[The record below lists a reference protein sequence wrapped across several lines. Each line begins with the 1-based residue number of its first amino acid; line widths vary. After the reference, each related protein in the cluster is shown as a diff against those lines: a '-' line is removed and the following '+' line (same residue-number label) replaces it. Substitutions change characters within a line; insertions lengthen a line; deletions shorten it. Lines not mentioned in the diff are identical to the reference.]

1 MKKKRILGAFL
12 ALSAFALMTGSTL
25 TSCEK
30 NITSTSTS
38 TAQQETHAI
47 TIVSTVDAT
56 VKVDKTSAKAGETVT
71 ISISDIIEDK
81 EFDSV
86 TVNDGKVKTTTVKKG
101 ETYTF
106 VMPDEDVSVSVSFKD
121 KVYSAHAI
129 TVNQI
134 KGFTVEFYK
143 EDAKVT
149 SAVYRDEI
157 EVRITT
163 TSTTQRVKN
172 LTSDDVSLTQSE
184 NNPSIYTFVMPDE
197 EVTLALTVENIPSHK
212 LSAEL
217 GAGATGKFFID
228 GKEVT
233 TALEGQTVVFALEID
248 EDHTFTSINWSGV
261 QAPTTEQPNYQ
272 FVMGTSDV
280 TVTVVTAEIPS
291 FNITVA
297 PVTGG
302 SVEVLVDGVA
312 GNKAK
317 EGKAITLNIT
327 LEPHYL
333 FKEIKVNDGEVQ
345 LTTVTEG
352 VQYIF
357 EMPAKAVTISLTTEY
372 SAQFYSINSITS
384 IEPGCEITNDV
395 KVGDE
400 YAEGEDVVLQISRGD
415 TNRFTSYELLV
426 NDTRYAFEES
436 STYNVYEVTF
446 KMPSADADLTIIP
459 LSSPTEDGLTLTA
472 IECDNSLVDFYG
484 LKVGEKYTLQDLYFF
499 VIPKAGTKINDV
511 YYYLDDST
519 TRRYANES
527 SYTAPN
533 LYYLYNYSITDETSF
548 KIEIDAEYVGIKT
561 ITLVND
567 EHLNLEGLKDSYTPG
582 EEVEFTVTADEG
594 WYYVDCTVETE
605 SGSSVYTSGYGDEV
619 SFTMPEENVIITFI
633 VGQPK
638 QINVTENEFIAS
650 YKITDD
656 DDWSGTE
663 ITELA
668 PGHTASIE
676 AEPVEG
682 YEITNIYY
690 QEGKACDEGWSG
702 WTFDYPEEG
711 EINIVFE
718 VTQRRKV
725 TYDSSSEAYT
735 ITGLDAD
742 YLPGDE
748 VEFTVHNNLGY
759 KITGVSLDDETVE
772 LIPNQYT
779 HQKYSFVMPDKD
791 IAIKVTTEVVTTH
804 TLTFSQPEGLGT
816 VNVYN
821 AYRDK
826 INSGDSVNAG
836 EELTLSLGAVENGF
850 ILNSIS
856 LVTETGTTVLTEGTG
871 GEYHFT
877 MPSKNAEI
885 VFDMTEEEKHPITL
899 NSTDERISM
908 TIREG
913 DSSWGDTYEQ
923 GYVGHR
929 MNVEISLDDETEAE
943 YLDGSQF
950 KVQTASGTDVELL
963 SDISTLK
970 SSTINVKFIM
980 PAEEVIITPATAKYP
995 TYTPTFVGEVE
1006 QNITFRDGYSSDS
1019 NIVDLKNGVKAGT
1032 RVIAF
1037 LNETADT
1044 TNYNYSIAGYTMDG
1058 ETKDYFRSEYTFYR
1072 AGDYI
1077 SLEIPDS
1084 DFYVELIITAKA

>member
-1 MKKKRILGAFL
+1 
-12 ALSAFALMTGSTL
+12 
-25 TSCEK
+25 
-30 NITSTSTS
+30 
-38 TAQQETHAI
+38 
-47 TIVSTVDAT
+47 
-56 VKVDKTSAKAGETVT
+56 
-71 ISISDIIEDK
+71 
-81 EFDSV
+81 
-86 TVNDGKVKTTTVKKG
+86 
-101 ETYTF
+101 
-106 VMPDEDVSVSVSFKD
+106 
-121 KVYSAHAI
+121 
-129 TVNQI
+129 
-134 KGFTVEFYK
+134 
-143 EDAKVT
+143 
-149 SAVYRDEI
+149 
-157 EVRITT
+157 
-163 TSTTQRVKN
+163 
-172 LTSDDVSLTQSE
+172 
-184 NNPSIYTFVMPDE
+184 
-197 EVTLALTVENIPSHK
+197 
-212 LSAEL
+212 
-217 GAGATGKFFID
+217 
-228 GKEVT
+228 
-233 TALEGQTVVFALEID
+233 
-248 EDHTFTSINWSGV
+248 
-261 QAPTTEQPNYQ
+261 
-272 FVMGTSDV
+272 
-280 TVTVVTAEIPS
+280 
-291 FNITVA
+291 
-297 PVTGG
+297 
-302 SVEVLVDGVA
+302 
-312 GNKAK
+312 
-317 EGKAITLNIT
+317 
-327 LEPHYL
+327 
-333 FKEIKVNDGEVQ
+333 
-345 LTTVTEG
+345 
-352 VQYIF
+352 
-357 EMPAKAVTISLTTEY
+357 
-372 SAQFYSINSITS
+372 
-384 IEPGCEITNDV
+384 
-395 KVGDE
+395 
-400 YAEGEDVVLQISRGD
+400 
-415 TNRFTSYELLV
+415 
-426 NDTRYAFEES
+426 
-436 STYNVYEVTF
+436 
-446 KMPSADADLTIIP
+446 MPSAAADLTIIP

-499 VIPKAGTKINDV
+499 AIPKAGTKINDV

-567 EHLNLEGLKDSYTPG
+567 EHLTLEGLKNSYTPG

-594 WYYVDCTVETE
+594 WCYVDCTVETE

-619 SFTMPEENVIITFI
+619 SFTMPEENVIITFS

-690 QEGKACDEGWSG
+690 QEGKVCDEGWSG

-779 HQKYSFVMPDKD
+779 HQRYSFVMPDKD
-791 IAIKVTTEVVTTH
+791 IAIKVTTEAVTTH

-821 AYRDK
+821 SYRDK

-850 ILNSIS
+850 ILNSVS
-856 LVTETGTTVLTEGTG
+856 LITESDTTVLTEGTG

-877 MPSKNAEI
+877 MPSENAEI

-929 MNVEISLDDETEAE
+929 MNVEIRLDDETEAE

-963 SDISTLK
+963 
-970 SSTINVKFIM
+970 
-980 PAEEVIITPATAKYP
+980 
-995 TYTPTFVGEVE
+995 
-1006 QNITFRDGYSSDS
+1006 
-1019 NIVDLKNGVKAGT
+1019 LKNSGLMK
-1032 RVIAF
+1032 
-1037 LNETADT
+1037 
-1044 TNYNYSIAGYTMDG
+1044 
-1058 ETKDYFRSEYTFYR
+1058 K
-1072 AGDYI
+1072 
-1077 SLEIPDS
+1077 
-1084 DFYVELIITAKA
+1084 